1 MIYCTCGGQ
10 KRCFKCDGKGWIDE
24 PGTHT
29 ADSSTPLPPVLKD
42 YSSMPKSSTEK
53 YDAGRKKPLIS
64 QVKEGGFSIPR
75 SSSNMAALR
84 LKARKLAKAARKSA
98 SPETPEKPEQSVAK
112 EKRTAGIPRF
122 KGIASERPAIGLRTD
137 AQSSVLVEH
146 ERELAELIKVMT
158 STRDTME
165 QIELRILEK
174 KRAIRKL
181 KIKARRIQRT

>member
-24 PGTHT
+24 PETHT
-29 ADSSTPLPPVLKD
+29 ADSRIPLPPVLKD
-42 YSSMPKSSTEK
+42 YSCMPRSSTEK
-53 YDAGRKKPLIS
+53 NDAGRKKPLIS

-75 SSSNMAALR
+75 SSSNMEAIR

-98 SPETPEKPEQSVAK
+98 SLDTPEKPEQSLAK
-112 EKRTAGIPRF
+112 EKRATGIPRF
-122 KGIASERPAIGLRTD
+122 KNIAPGKPAIGFRTD

-146 ERELAELIKVMT
+146 ERELAELIKVLA

-165 QIELRILEK
+165 QIKLRILEK

-181 KIKARRIQRT
+181 KIKARRIQKT